1 MSCLEASYW
10 KKALNNEIESIINN
24 HTWELMDL
32 PLGNKSLGYKWI
44 LKRNMKADGNFDRYI
59 ATLVVKDFK

>member
-1 MSCLEASYW
+1 MLGRTTPSTLEVFNS
-10 KKALNNEIESIINN
+10 EIESIINN